1 MAKDY
6 MYQQEDGRVVYNATL
21 SNIYGDNRIPPEMN
35 GKNFQD
41 IVVVKNGEEFCVK
54 VKVYNQDFN
63 ILTEYDKQSILKKM
77 AELFNGNEVEIKADG
92 ISGFHVG
99 EIILTNS
106 HTYNLPAQNFNE
118 ILSKE
123 IIRVL
128 REEKLNVKG
137 KIIECNSVDNILI
150 DYKGKVARLR
160 LDLYDTSYEK
170 MNKTEKISLNRYL
183 QSRIKIGGEVDITV
197 TGSIGKSWFGQLD
210 YKVGSL
216 KTQNIN
222 DEIKTLIDVMPEFKV
237 ISDRLDFQAIVSSVP
252 DGDTIKIYK
261 NGKRISLRMDGID
274 SPEKEQAFGM
284 AAKQT
289 LIEMIPSRVV
299 RATSGKYG
307 HFNRLVATVYSNF
320 KGKEINCNEQQVK
333 KGMAYATDDKYK
345 NIEREANANF
355 KGLWASKPTEA
366 DLPKNY
372 RERMKE
378 TIKKRFEKKKK
389 L

>member
-6 MYQQEDGRVVYNATL
+6 MYEQEDGRIVYNATL
-21 SNIYGDNRIPPEMN
+21 NNIYGDNRIPPEMN
-35 GKNFQD
+35 GKSFQD
-41 IVVVKNGEEFCVK
+41 IVVNKNGEEFCVK

-63 ILTEYDKQSILKKM
+63 ILSEYDKQAILKKM
-77 AELFNGNEVEIKADG
+77 ANLFNGNEVEIKADG
-92 ISGFHVG
+92 IGGFHVG

-106 HTYNLPAQNFNE
+106 HTYNVPAQNFNE
-118 ILSKE
+118 ILSEE
-123 IIRVL
+123 IIKAL

-160 LDLYDTSYEK
+160 LDLYDTSYSQ
-170 MNKTEKISLNRYL
+170 MNKTEKISLDRYL

-197 TGSIGKSWFGQLD
+197 TGSIGKSWFGKLN

-216 KTQNIN
+216 KNQNIN
-222 DEIKTLIDVMPEFKV
+222 DEIKTLIDYMPEFK
-237 ISDRLDFQAIVSSVP
+237 IMSDTLDFQAIVSSIP

-261 NGKRISLRMDGID
+261 NGKRLSLRMENID
-274 SPEKEQAFGM
+274 SPEKEQSFGM

-299 RATSGKYG
+299 RATSEKYG
-307 HFNRLVATVYSNF
+307 HFNRLVATVFSTVN
-320 KGKEINCNEQQVK
+320 GHEINCNEQQVR
-333 KGMAYATDDKYK
+333 KGMAYALDDKYK
-345 NIEREANANF
+345 GIEREANAKF

-378 TIKKRFEKKKK
+378 TIKKRFSKNK
-389 L
+389 